1 MKNII
6 DSYKNNIKTIIQNIT
21 GKQNEDLEQEIY
33 LKTWKNLDKYKEQG
47 KFKQWIS
54 TVAANICRDYLKS
67 SYFKHSVNSVSTE
80 EMYDLKENKISLED
94 YIEQKQ
100 RRKRVAKAILSLKPK
115 LQEVIVMYEIDGFS
129 YDEIAEKI
137 KCPAGTVK
145 SRIFKARQEL
155 SILLKDLL

>member
-6 DSYKNNIKTIIQNIT
+6 SGYKNNIKTIIQNIT

-67 SYFKHSVNSVSTE
+67 SYCKHFANSVSTD
-80 EMYDLKENKISLED
+80 EMYDLKENKVSLED
-94 YIEQKQ
+94 YVEQKQ
-100 RRKRVAKAILSLKPK
+100 RRKQVAEAILSLKPK
-115 LQEVIVMYEIDGFS
+115 LQEAIVMYEIDGLS
-129 YDEIAEKI
+129 YDEIAKKI
-137 KCPAGTVK
+137 NCPTGTVK

>member
-1 MKNII
+1 MKSII
-6 DSYKNNIKTIIQNIT
+6 NTYKTNIKTIIQNIT

-67 SYFKHSVNSVSTE
+67 SYFKHFTNSVSTE
-80 EMYDLKENKISLED
+80 EMYDLKENKVSLED

-100 RRKRVAKAILSLKPK
+100 RRKQVAEAILSLKPK
-115 LQEVIVMYEIDGFS
+115 LQEAIVMYEIEGFS

-137 KCPAGTVK
+137 NCPTGTVK

-155 SILLKDLL
+155 SNMLKDLL